1 MQLLPALWRQN
12 CVLCAD
18 DAGNT
23 ALCPA
28 CWSDLSRMPDTTCP
42 ICALPVNES
51 GTLCGSCLKHP
62 PAYERT
68 LAAYAFTFPLDRLVH
83 AFKYHHQFSLL
94 DTLTAPLIE
103 ALQHHPRPDAIL
115 PMPLHPW
122 RLRERGYNQALL
134 LAQHLAH
141 QFKLPLLTH
150 SCQRTRVT
158 TEQARLSRQQRL
170 DNLRG
175 AFTCDA
181 NVQGLHIAIVDDVM
195 TSGSSAQ
202 HLAQALKHAGA
213 STVECWVV
221 ARALHMR

>member
-1 MQLLPALWRQN
+1 MQLLPTLWRQN

-18 DAGNT
+18 DAGNK
-23 ALCPA
+23 ALCA
-28 CWSDLSRMPDTTCP
+28 TCQSDLPSLPDKLCP

-51 GTLCGSCLKHP
+51 GLLCGSCLKSS

-68 LAAYAFTFPLDRLVH
+68 LAAYAYAFPLDRLVH

-94 DTLTAPLIE
+94 DTLTTPLIE
-103 ALQHHPRPDAIL
+103 TLQHHPRPDAVL
-115 PMPLHPW
+115 PMPLHPL

-134 LAQHLAH
+134 LAQHLAR
-141 QFKLPLLTH
+141 QLNLPLLTH
-150 SCQRTRVT
+150 SCQRTRAT
-158 TEQARLSRQQRL
+158 TGQARLSRQQRL
-170 DNLRG
+170 DNLHG

-181 NVQGLHIAIVDDVM
+181 NVQGLRIAIVDDVM

-202 HLAQALKHAGA
+202 HLAQSLKQAGA

-221 ARALHMR
+221 ARALHMH

>member
-1 MQLLPALWRQN
+1 MQLLPVLWRQN
-12 CVLCAD
+12 CVLCTEN
-18 DAGNT
+18 AGNS

-28 CWSDLSRMPDTTCP
+28 CRNDLPRMPDALCP
-42 ICALPVNES
+42 VCALPVNES
-51 GTLCGSCLKHP
+51 DMLCGKCLKHP

-68 LAAYAFTFPLDRLVH
+68 LAAYAYTFPLDRLVH

-103 ALQHHPRPDAIL
+103 VLQHLPRPDAVL
-115 PMPLHPW
+115 PMPLHPL

-141 QFKLPLLTH
+141 QLNLPLLTH
-150 SCQRTRVT
+150 SCQRTRAT
-158 TEQARLSRQQRL
+158 TGQAHLSRQQRL
-170 DNLRG
+170 DNLRD

-181 NVQGLHIAIVDDVM
+181 NVRGLHIAIVDDVM

-202 HLAQALKHAGA
+202 HLAQALKKAGA
-213 STVECWVV
+213 RAVECWVT
-221 ARALHMR
+221 ARALNTH